1 MSMMFIIVF
10 WLLGAL
16 LAALA
21 IFVDMRRLRVA
32 RVGLPV
38 PAWMGVC
45 LIAGPLAGVFY
56 LYMRPAVRRRLIQ
69 TVWLYVGDDTHPIRM
84 RRERLLTMRR
94 SGLIGPAIHEACDRM
109 LDREVERRSGE
120 SSQRL

>member
-16 LAALA
+16 LSALA

-38 PAWMGVC
+38 LAWMGVC
-45 LIAGPLAGVFY
+45 LIAGPLAAVLY
-56 LYMRPAVRRRLIQ
+56 LFMRPAVRRRLIQ
-69 TVWLYVGDDTHPIRM
+69 TVWLYVGDDTHPIRT
-84 RRERLLTMRR
+84 RRERLLAMRH
-94 SGLIGPAIHEACDRM
+94 SGLIGPAIHEACERL
-109 LDREVERRSGE
+109 LDQEVERRPGE
-120 SSQRL
+120 PSHRP